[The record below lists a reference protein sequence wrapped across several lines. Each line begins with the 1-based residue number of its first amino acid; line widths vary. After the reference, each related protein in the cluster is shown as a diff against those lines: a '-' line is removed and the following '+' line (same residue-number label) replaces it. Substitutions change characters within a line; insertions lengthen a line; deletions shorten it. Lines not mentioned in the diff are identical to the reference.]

1 MKKEEL
7 LNPTMFMKYL
17 NCKYY
22 IVNVANKKKKKEIT
36 VSKEALYERG
46 RKHEKDYFIN
56 LKKKYKNFVEIKGD
70 RDHQKTANR

>member
-1 MKKEEL
+1 MMMKKEEL

-46 RKHEKDYFIN
+46 RKHEKDI
-56 LKKKYKNFVEIKGD
+56 LPVSRKNIKIL
-70 RDHQKTANR
+70 